1 MLKGF
6 LVNHSPA
13 VKLTL
18 LLALLLAFLLF
29 STLFGILALIPFFGP
44 GIITALASPDYSN
57 PAMINAL
64 KALQILNMAGGLL
77 LPALLFV
84 WLTDKKP
91 SSYLKLS
98 TIPAWLTL
106 LLAAILIVAA
116 QPFIGFTNELNSQLK
131 LPAAFSGI
139 ESWMRNEENL
149 AQRITEAF
157 LSTTTLTGLAVNIF
171 MIALLPAICEEILFR
186 GVIAQL
192 FTEWTRNIHWGIFIS
207 SVIFAAIH
215 LEFYGFLPRF
225 LLGMSFGYL
234 FYWSGSLWL
243 PVIAHLINNLLSV
256 VVEFLF
262 RKGTISMN
270 ADQFGAPNS
279 LVAVLISFLVVGGI
293 MYYFRPSGRKVTGTA
308 G

>member
-29 STLFGILALIPFFGP
+29 STLLGILMLIPFFGP
-44 GIITALASPDYSN
+44 GILTALASPDYSD
-57 PAMINAL
+57 PPMVSAL

-84 WLTDKKP
+84 WLTNKKP
-91 SSYLKLS
+91 SAYLKLS
-98 TIPAWLTL
+98 AIPAWLPL
-106 LLAAILIVAA
+106 LFAAILIVAA
-116 QPFIGFTNELNSQLK
+116 QPFIGFTNELNSHLK

-139 ESWMRNEENL
+139 ENWMRNEENL

-192 FTEWTRNIHWGIFIS
+192 FTEWTRNMHWGIFIS

-225 LLGMSFGYL
+225 LLGMAFGYL

-243 PVIAHLINNLLSV
+243 PIIAHLGNNLLSV

-262 RKGTISMN
+262 HKGLISIN
-270 ADQFGAPNS
+270 ADQFGSSNNMA
-279 LVAVLISFLVVGGI
+279 VVLISFFVVGGI
-293 MYYFRPSGRKVTGTA
+293 MYYFRSSGKKVPGTIV
-308 G
+308 